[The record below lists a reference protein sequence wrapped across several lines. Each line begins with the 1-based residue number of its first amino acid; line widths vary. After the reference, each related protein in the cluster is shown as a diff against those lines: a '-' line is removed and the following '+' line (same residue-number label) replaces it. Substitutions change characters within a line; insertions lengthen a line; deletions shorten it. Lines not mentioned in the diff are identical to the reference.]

1 MLLKLLPLLLDTQM
15 GLRLL
20 PEGSREQLLHN
31 CLVICFLRC
40 CTANSSSPLTRP
52 CSEAASALLPNPSR
66 SSWGGAET
74 RHRYNGPDK
83 RASSYSSS
91 ESALSPAL
99 SLESTALQCGLPDSR
114 ASPSCDMLRGYDQC
128 GDLHRAPCGFRRSCS
143 SDQALRSCIE
153 EAI

>member
-1 MLLKLLPLLLDTQM
+1 MLSPLLHRQLLLP
-15 GLRLL
+15 
-20 PEGSREQLLHN
+20 PH
-31 CLVICFLRC
+31 
-40 CTANSSSPLTRP
+40 
-52 CSEAASALLPNPSR
+52 SALLGGSVGVAAEPIKVVLGHWLPSLQKR
-66 SSWGGAET
+66 HSTPTPTIPLPSGAET

-128 GDLHRAPCGFRRSCS
+128 GDLVILYLVRFCS
-143 SDQALRSCIE
+143 SKSCKISVVIYTELLAAFVAAALRTKL
-153 EAI
+153 